1 MFAALF
7 LISMTG
13 ILIFLFFTG
22 LSWLLLHRW
31 HDSMRVRER

>member
-7 LISMTG
+7 LISITG
-13 ILIFLFFTG
+13 ILIFVFFTV

-31 HDSMRVRER
+31 HDSARTREN